1 MSNAQTRQKSTPP
14 KGRATPRRPRT
25 VEQNNRRATAGWI
38 AVGLAIAAAFA
49 VLVYLAGDAV
59 PSSPHSGAAASS
71 FPG

>member
-38 AVGLAIAAAFA
+38 AVGLVIAAALGL
-49 VLVYLAGDAV
+49 LVYVTGDVEPA
-59 PSSPHSGAAASS
+59 SPHSGAAATS